1 MPPLTQFSSRERPTR
16 SGNQLVL
23 TSVNRCKLQSLVGY
37 MAVVGRLVAFFFSGP
52 DGYCRCCRLA
62 WVRLKV
68 SSLAS
73 QGGIMWVDISSVV
86 LLMRVH
92 ALWQKN
98 KLLGIFLTI
107 LAVVSISMGVALLS
121 VHPGVSEFIGRSQY
135 GVYIFYREL

>member
-1 MPPLTQFSSRERPTR
+1 M
-16 SGNQLVL
+16 
-23 TSVNRCKLQSLVGY
+23 
-37 MAVVGRLVAFFFSGP
+37 
-52 DGYCRCCRLA
+52 
-62 WVRLKV
+62 RLKV
-68 SSLAS
+68 SGLAS

-121 VHPGVSEFIGRSQY
+121 VHPGVSEFIRRSQY
-135 GVYIFYREL
+135 GVDIFYREL